1 MKLMLH
7 LTKFGLTA
15 AVSANCQ
22 ASSWQLASG
31 EIFPIKTKDSGD
43 KLDEVAGQ
51 PKQKT
56 QATNLTLTCCK
67 LPTSLPLS
75 RNSAYSWR
83 NVKLSAKFHWL
94 DTAGKGRE
102 LRFPILASRYF
113 CFWAT
118 DSLSVW
124 VLVSTFGLG
133 QIQLV
138 DPKLAA
144 LLSKKVKLFILFR
157 FSLSLSLSL
166 LHSFAWDRQC
176 QPVEQ
181 TQRKLW
187 AFSLLVMLLWLRS
200 HALKENK
207 THSRTRGRSC

>member
-83 NVKLSAKFHWL
+83 NVKLSAKISLIGHRRKRPRTSFPNF
-94 DTAGKGRE
+94 GKSIFLFLGN
-102 LRFPILASRYF
+102 RFA
-113 CFWAT
+113 
-118 DSLSVW
+118 
-124 VLVSTFGLG
+124 FGLSFG
-133 QIQLV
+133 LDFWLGPNPTSRSQVSRI
-138 DPKLAA
+138 A
-144 LLSKKVKLFILFR
+144 LEESETFYFIPLL
-157 FSLSLSLSL
+157 SLSLFLSL

-181 TQRKLW
+181 TQRKL
-187 AFSLLVMLLWLRS
+187 
-200 HALKENK
+200 
-207 THSRTRGRSC
+207 